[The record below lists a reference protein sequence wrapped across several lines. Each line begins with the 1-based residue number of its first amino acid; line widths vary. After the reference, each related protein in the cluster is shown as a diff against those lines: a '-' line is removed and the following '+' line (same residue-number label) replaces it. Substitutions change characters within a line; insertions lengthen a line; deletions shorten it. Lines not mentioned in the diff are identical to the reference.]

1 MVCDDDKLKQKHTLS
16 IQFQNLTENRRYRGT
31 IDIPNTHIHEI
42 SLPWVATGNSI
53 KDGSVKLVYGQIY
66 MDKRCV
72 LIWKGVLLQ
81 QGKGKSINKTLAN
94 PIAYA
99 FRTTQNMLEII

>member
-1 MVCDDDKLKQKHTLS
+1 MLRLVCDDDKLKQKHTLS

-53 KDGSVKLVYGQIY
+53 KGGSVKLVYGQNIHA
-66 MDKRCV
+66 
-72 LIWKGVLLQ
+72 Q
-81 QGKGKSINKTLAN
+81 TLRSDMEGCLVAT
-94 PIAYA
+94 
-99 FRTTQNMLEII
+99 R

>member
-1 MVCDDDKLKQKHTLS
+1 MKFLFPGLLQAIQLKVAVLNWFMDK
-16 IQFQNLTENRRYRGT
+16 
-31 IDIPNTHIHEI
+31 
-42 SLPWVATGNSI
+42 
-53 KDGSVKLVYGQIY
+53 IY
-66 MDKRCV
+66 MHKRCV